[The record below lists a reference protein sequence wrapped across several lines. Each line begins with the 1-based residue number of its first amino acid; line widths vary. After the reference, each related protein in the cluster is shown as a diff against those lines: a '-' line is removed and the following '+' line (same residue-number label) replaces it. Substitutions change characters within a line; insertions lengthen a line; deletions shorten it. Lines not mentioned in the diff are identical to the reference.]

1 MNPFARAFGV
11 EYEFETD
18 SDSSYDPEFF
28 REVLE
33 GEWSCHFD
41 NSEII
46 ECASPITKFGV
57 NDHIHE
63 EATNIF
69 QEYGYPADPSE
80 GGMHVHIDL
89 RDMYSVVGF
98 AKLRLAVAVFE
109 PVLLMMVHRERLGS
123 SWCSPRGMQLI
134 GPIFMNQKLR
144 HSRAEALCN
153 DIYKYSVTIHPDHL
167 FHTGFRT
174 VGKKHLP
181 VYSRQPHG
189 RKTIE
194 FRMHESCIDWDAAQR
209 WIRLLQILVQEGKSQ
224 RGIREQRLW
233 TLLQTPYRTRIRALV
248 ELVRPY
254 DKTLCPYVERAYD
267 RESDAVFM
275 EGLSERIR
283 RSNDQAAYS
292 SD

>member
-18 SDSSYDPEFF
+18 SNSSYDPEFF
-28 REVLE
+28 REILE

-57 NDHIHE
+57 NHHIHDD
-63 EATNIF
+63 ATAAF
-69 QEYGYPADPSE
+69 QDYGYPAHPSE

-89 RDMYSVVGF
+89 RDMYSVAGF

-109 PVLLMMVHRERLGS
+109 PVLMMMVDRERLFS

-134 GPIFMNQKLR
+134 KPIFMNQKLQ
-144 HSRAEALCN
+144 HSRAEALYT
-153 DIYKYSVTIHPDHL
+153 DIYKYSVTINPEQL
-167 FHTGFRT
+167 FRIGHRT

-181 VYSRQPHG
+181 VYTHQPRG

-194 FRMHESCIDWDAAQR
+194 FRMHESCIDWDVAQR

-233 TLLQTPYRTRIRALV
+233 TLLQTPYRTRIRALA

-254 DKTLCPYVERAYD
+254 DKTLCPYVEHAYD
-267 RESDAVFM
+267 RETDTVFM
-275 EGLSERIR
+275 AELYRRINRNNEESEM
-283 RSNDQAAYS
+283 S
-292 SD
+292 

>member
-18 SDSSYDPEFF
+18 SNSSYDPEFF

-46 ECASPITKFGV
+46 ECASPITNFGV

-69 QEYGYPADPSE
+69 QEYGYPAHPSD

-89 RDMYSVVGF
+89 RDMYSVAGF

-109 PVLLMMVHRERLGS
+109 PVLMMMVDRERLGS

-134 GPIFMNQKLR
+134 GSVFMNQKLR
-144 HSRAEALCN
+144 HSRAEALYTA
-153 DIYKYSVTIHPDHL
+153 IHKYSVTIRPEQL
-167 FHTGFRT
+167 FRIEHRT

-181 VYSRQPHG
+181 VYTHQPRG

-194 FRMHESCIDWDAAQR
+194 FRMHESCIDWDVAQR

-233 TLLQTPYRTRIRALV
+233 ALLQTPYRTRIRALA

-267 RESDAVFM
+267 RESDTGFM
-275 EGLSERIR
+275 MALYKQIGF
-283 RSNDQAAYS
+283 S
-292 SD
+292 SALVD